1 MLPTQQSF
9 FKKTTLKRPFLL
21 TFLIVFFN
29 FTPKTRIMQI
39 TFPILLVKKIF
50 STKKEFFFYELN
62 KSNEVINYTL
72 TNDPSRHLKKFNNN
86 FCLVSDLKIKF
97 DEQLHVDSSET
108 DNAVFELLSD

>member
-1 MLPTQQSF
+1 MKFKLRLSITMLPTQQSF

-50 STKKEFFFYELN
+50 NTSKEFFFYELN
-62 KSNEVINYTL
+62 KSNEV
-72 TNDPSRHLKKFNNN
+72 
-86 FCLVSDLKIKF
+86 KII
-97 DEQLHVDSSET
+97 L
-108 DNAVFELLSD
+108 